1 MTVVHLN
8 RTYSIKEDK
17 IMIHEWLEDKDVGGD
32 SCGLF
37 QFTIL
42 ASSWEV

>member
-8 RTYSIKEDK
+8 RTCSAKGDEIT
-17 IMIHEWLEDKDVGGD
+17 IHEWLVDKDVGGD
-32 SCGLF
+32 NCGLF